1 MNVEFLLWQWSL
13 TNQFISDLVIAG
25 FWLAFRSVSNTPE
38 ARAWTRAWIANAASL
53 GITLVDVY
61 WRGESEATGLG
72 FALICG
78 GYVAAK
84 GAFLVWLLE
93 GVAHARRD
101 GSAAPVGR
109 APFVAVA
116 VAALL
121 TTVALRDLTLLSL
134 LIQGTIG
141 VSLAVATL
149 RVLSGVGRPLRWLVF
164 GMGLRALLGL
174 AEAAA
179 YTVDLAPLP
188 PALTGVNEL
197 FKRLLSVSSLFD
209 MTAEWTLA
217 LCCVL
222 TATSRTHRELVSAN
236 DELRDAQQEL
246 RALVDVDSLTGLA
259 SRRTLPAIMR
269 AAQPHGAALL
279 FVDLNGFKAIND
291 LHGHQA
297 GDEALRRFAQAL
309 RDGFRS
315 QDAVVRYAG
324 DEFVVVAQ
332 GMSRVEIMAR
342 VERIEEHLRSASY
355 QQPAIRFAAGFAD
368 FAQGSDPEEAL
379 RIADQ
384 AMYEAKARS
393 RPMDAQ

>member
-1 MNVEFLLWQWSL
+1 M
-13 TNQFISDLVIAG
+13 
-25 FWLAFRSVSNTPE
+25 
-38 ARAWTRAWIANAASL
+38 
-53 GITLVDVY
+53 
-61 WRGESEATGLG
+61 
-72 FALICG
+72 
-78 GYVAAK
+78 
-84 GAFLVWLLE
+84 
-93 GVAHARRD
+93 
-101 GSAAPVGR
+101 
-109 APFVAVA
+109 
-116 VAALL
+116 
-121 TTVALRDLTLLSL
+121 
-134 LIQGTIG
+134 
-141 VSLAVATL
+141 
-149 RVLSGVGRPLRWLVF
+149 
-164 GMGLRALLGL
+164 
-174 AEAAA
+174 
-179 YTVDLAPLP
+179 
-188 PALTGVNEL
+188 
-197 FKRLLSVSSLFD
+197 
-209 MTAEWTLA
+209 
-217 LCCVL
+217 
-222 TATSRTHRELVSAN
+222 
-236 DELRDAQQEL
+236 
-246 RALVDVDSLTGLA
+246 DVDSLTGLA

-315 QDAVVRYAG
+315 QDAVARYAG

-393 RPMDAQ
+393 RPMAAQ